1 MKVCVLASGSKGNCA
16 YVETNG
22 TKCLID
28 IGMSCSYIEKN
39 LKDIGVDP
47 ASIEMI
53 FLTHTHKDHINGLRV
68 FLKKYKATVYFTEKM
83 DEELGMFI
91 DDYVY
96 INGEMTINDL
106 KVIPIKT
113 SHDVADSN
121 GYVFISEGKSLMYMT
136 DTGYIN
142 IRNYNKLK
150 NHDMYVLES
159 NHDTSMLMNGKYPY
173 HLKQRILGDK
183 GHLSNKDSAYYLSQ
197 FTTEKTKNVV
207 LAHLS
212 EENNCPDKAIEA
224 YYKAYEKCD
233 KKAPNLIVAT
243 QKERTDAVEL

>member
-22 TKCLID
+22 TRSLID
-28 IGMSCSYIEKN
+28 IGMSCAYIEKS
-39 LKDIGVDP
+39 LKDIGVEP
-47 ASIEMI
+47 SSIERI
-53 FLTHTHKDHINGLRV
+53 FLTHTHTDHVNGLRV
-68 FLKKYKATVYFTEKM
+68 FLKKYGVTVYFTEKM
-83 DEELGMFI
+83 DEELGMLI
-91 DDYVY
+91 DNYVY
-96 INGEMTINDL
+96 INGEMQINDL

-121 GYVFISEGKSLMYMT
+121 GYVFVSRDKSLMYMT

-142 IRNYNKLK
+142 VRNYNKLK

-159 NHDTSMLMNGKYPY
+159 NHDTTMLMNGTYPY

-183 GHLSNKDSAYYLSQ
+183 GHLSNKDCSYYLTE

-212 EENNCPDKAIEA
+212 EENNDPDKAISA
-224 YYKAYEKCD
+224 YYNAFEKCGRP
-233 KKAPNLIVAT
+233 APNLLVAK
-243 QKERTDAVEL
+243 QKERTEVIEL

>member
-1 MKVCVLASGSKGNCA
+1 MKICVLASGSKGNCA
-16 YVETNG
+16 YVETAS
-22 TKCLID
+22 TKSLID
-28 IGMSCSYIEKN
+28 AGMSCAYIEKA

-47 ASIEMI
+47 ASIQRI
-53 FLTHTHKDHINGLRV
+53 FLTHTHTDHTSGLRV
-68 FLKKYKATVYFTEKM
+68 FLKKYGPMVYFTEKM
-83 DEELGMFI
+83 DEELGMLI
-91 DDYVY
+91 DDVCY
-96 INGEMTINDL
+96 IDEDVQIDDL
-106 KVIPIKT
+106 VVRPIKT

-150 NHDMYVLES
+150 NHDIYVLES
-159 NHDTSMLMNGKYPY
+159 NHDTTMLMEGKYPY

-197 FTTEKTKNVV
+197 FTSDKTSEVV

-212 EENNCPDKAIEA
+212 EENNTPDKALEA
-224 YYKAYEKCD
+224 YYKAYEKCG
-233 KKAPNLIVAT
+233 KKAPKVIVAR
-243 QKERTDAVEL
+243 QKRKNGSN